1 MHFGQL
7 KRREFITLLGG
18 GAAAWPRAAR
28 AQQRTVPVI
37 GFLSSLSGP
46 WINKRISSFSQGLS
60 EIGFVVG
67 KDVTIDLRM
76 AEGNYDRLP
85 AMAADLVNHHVSLI
99 TALAPPAALAAKT
112 ATTSIPIV
120 FVVAFDPVKA
130 GLVSSLNRPENN
142 ITGVTFISASLG
154 AKRLELV
161 RELISNDGTIA
172 VVTHPSSPDAWEELH
187 DLQAAANSKG
197 QQLIVLTASTDGEL
211 EGAFR
216 SVSER
221 SAAAL
226 LVVADPVFF
235 QSGDHLVSLAARYRI
250 PTVFWTA
257 EIVAAGGL
265 MSYGAS
271 ISDAFRLAGTY
282 AGRILK
288 GAKPADLPVQQPT
301 KFELVI
307 NRKTA
312 KALGIDLPPTLLA
325 RADEVIE

>member
-1 MHFGQL
+1 MM
-7 KRREFITLLGG
+7 
-18 GAAAWPRAAR
+18 
-28 AQQRTVPVI
+28 
-37 GFLSSLSGP
+37 
-46 WINKRISSFSQGLS
+46 S
-60 EIGFVVG
+60 EIGFMVG

-99 TALAPPAALAAKT
+99 TGLAPPAALAAKT

-172 VVTHPSSPDAWEELH
+172 VVTHASSPDAWEELH
-187 DLQAAANSKG
+187 DLQASANSKG

-307 NRKTA
+307 NLKTA

>member
-161 RELISNDGTIA
+161 RELISNGRTIA

-216 SVSER
+216 SISER

-307 NRKTA
+307 NLKTA

>member
-161 RELISNDGTIA
+161 RELISNGRTIA

-216 SVSER
+216 SISER

-307 NRKTA
+307 NLKTA
-312 KALGIDLPPTLLA
+312 KALGIDLPPTLVA

>member
-1 MHFGQL
+1 MR
-7 KRREFITLLGG
+7 RREFITLLGG
-18 GAAAWPRAAR
+18 AAATWPLAAR

-46 WINKRISSFSQGLS
+46 WIKKRISSFSQGLS

-99 TALAPPAALAAKT
+99 TALEPPAALAAKT

-172 VVTHPSSPDAWEELH
+172 VLTHPSSPDAWEELH
-187 DLQAAANSKG
+187 DLQAAANSKD
-197 QQLIVLTASTDGEL
+197 QQLMVLTASTDGEL

-216 SVSER
+216 SISER
-221 SAAAL
+221 GAVAL

-235 QSGDHLVSLAARYRI
+235 QSGDHLVSLAAQYRI

-307 NRKTA
+307 NLETA
-312 KALGIDLPPTLLA
+312 KGLGIDLPPTLLA

>member
-1 MHFGQL
+1 MTAKM

-18 GAAAWPRAAR
+18 AAVAWPLVAR

-46 WINKRISSFSQGLS
+46 WIKKRISSFSQGLS

-161 RELISNDGTIA
+161 RELISNGGTIA

-187 DLQAAANSKG
+187 DLQAAANSKD
-197 QQLIVLTASTDGEL
+197 QQLMVLTASTDGEL

-216 SVSER
+216 SISER
-221 SAAAL
+221 GAAAL

-235 QSGDHLVSLAARYRI
+235 QSGDRLVSLAARYRI

-307 NRKTA
+307 NLKTA
-312 KALGIDLPPTLLA
+312 KALGLELPPTLLA

>member
-1 MHFGQL
+1 MLDLRRRQL
-7 KRREFITLLGG
+7 ITLLGG
-18 GAAAWPRAAR
+18 AAVAWPLVAR

-46 WINKRISSFSQGLS
+46 WIKKRISSFSQGLS

-161 RELISNDGTIA
+161 RELISNGGTIA

-187 DLQAAANSKG
+187 DLQAAANSKD
-197 QQLIVLTASTDGEL
+197 QQLMVLTASTDGEL

-216 SVSER
+216 SISER
-221 SAAAL
+221 SAAAA

-307 NRKTA
+307 NLKTA
-312 KALGIDLPPTLLA
+312 KALGLELPPTLLA

>member
-1 MHFGQL
+1 MT
-7 KRREFITLLGG
+7 RREFITLLGG
-18 GAAAWPRAAR
+18 AAVVWPLAAR

-46 WINKRISSFSQGLS
+46 WIKKRISSFSQGLS

-76 AEGNYDRLP
+76 AEGNYERLP

-161 RELISNDGTIA
+161 RELISNGGTIA

-187 DLQAAANSKG
+187 DLQAAANSKD
-197 QQLIVLTASTDGEL
+197 QQLMVLTASTDGEL

-216 SVSER
+216 SISER
-221 SAAAL
+221 GAAAL

-307 NRKTA
+307 NLKTA
-312 KALGIDLPPTLLA
+312 KGLGIDLPPTLLA

>member
-161 RELISNDGTIA
+161 RELISNGRTIA

-187 DLQAAANSKG
+187 DQ
-197 QQLIVLTASTDGEL
+197 
-211 EGAFR
+211 
-216 SVSER
+216 
-221 SAAAL
+221 
-226 LVVADPVFF
+226 
-235 QSGDHLVSLAARYRI
+235 
-250 PTVFWTA
+250 
-257 EIVAAGGL
+257 
-265 MSYGAS
+265 
-271 ISDAFRLAGTY
+271 
-282 AGRILK
+282 
-288 GAKPADLPVQQPT
+288 
-301 KFELVI
+301 
-307 NRKTA
+307 
-312 KALGIDLPPTLLA
+312 
-325 RADEVIE
+325 

>member
-1 MHFGQL
+1 
-7 KRREFITLLGG
+7 
-18 GAAAWPRAAR
+18 
-28 AQQRTVPVI
+28 
-37 GFLSSLSGP
+37 
-46 WINKRISSFSQGLS
+46 LS

-85 AMAADLVNHHVSLI
+85 AMAAHLVNHHVSLI
-99 TALAPPAALAAKT
+99 TALAPPAALAAKA

-161 RELISNDGTIA
+161 RELISNGGTIA

-187 DLQAAANSKG
+187 DLQAAANSKD
-197 QQLIVLTASTDGEL
+197 QQLMVLTASTDGEL

-216 SVSER
+216 SISER
-221 SAAAL
+221 GAAAL

-307 NRKTA
+307 NLKTA
-312 KALGIDLPPTLLA
+312 KGLGIDLPPTLLA